1 MSINA
6 KISINTLDDFENN
19 YNNMKDQVLS
29 MIHEDFIKEYI
40 SFEDLKKSFIPKK
53 KKMIIVKK
61 KRAIKKMAI
70 IVLQLFGVREKK
82 RDVETNNK
90 KIVNFVNFMIQN
102 QKDIM
107 GFFNNN
113 LRLIKYLLILI
124 IFFY

>member
-6 KISINTLDDFENN
+6 KISINTLNDFENN

-61 KRAIKKMAI
+61 KRAIKKNGDNCIAAI
-70 IVLQLFGVREKK
+70 WCKGEKK
-82 RDVETNNK
+82 RCGNK
-90 KIVNFVNFMIQN
+90 Q
-102 QKDIM
+102 QKDCKFCQFHDSESKRHY
-107 GFFNNN
+107 G
-113 LRLIKYLLILI
+113 
-124 IFFY
+124 IFQ